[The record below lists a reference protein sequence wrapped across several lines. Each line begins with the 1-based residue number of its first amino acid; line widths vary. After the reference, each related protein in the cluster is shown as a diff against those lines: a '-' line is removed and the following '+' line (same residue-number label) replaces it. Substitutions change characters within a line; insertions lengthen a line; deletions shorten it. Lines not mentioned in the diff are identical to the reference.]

1 MQDKRKAGLMEKLL
15 ATFPPRLHCW
25 FLARFPEPAAW
36 LAARLAWTRTTAV
49 WSMVGHITG
58 LGDRHGENILV
69 DATSGDVVQID
80 FACLFDKVSTT
91 EPPTLPPLP
100 RTHMNFPCLRVF

>member
-1 MQDKRKAGLMEKLL
+1 MELSTACLPIFMQDKRKAGLMEKLL
-15 ATFPPRLHCW
+15 ATFPPRLHRW

-36 LAARLAWTRTTAV
+36 LAARLAWTRSTAV

-80 FACLFDKVSTT
+80 FACLFDKVNPWRSS
-91 EPPTLPPLP
+91 
-100 RTHMNFPCLRVF
+100 